1 MSFALAVLAGLG
13 AGDIL
18 PRLKK
23 WARVAFVGVTALL
36 VLFEYVAFSP
46 FPMAGE
52 YIPDFYRKIAEE
64 PEEYAI
70 LDLPIET
77 GGSTGTSNRAMYYQM
92 FHEHKIVGGFIHRF
106 PLGAKELTRLIGQL
120 AYRSL
125 DEDIVAYPSSEEGL
139 TTLSRLGVRY
149 VVAHKFSS
157 RAAEVVVSLQ
167 QSLGRSLFGDKQITV
182 FATPQE
188 DDKLPVKAIPFL
200 DEEDN
205 WGPLESWDGVPSRW
219 MSNDGLIYFYLPEE
233 GKYRLRFT
241 AFRNDSH
248 PANLQVFVNEQP
260 AGEFAVEGWQ
270 FLVTPAQELE
280 KGLNVVRF
288 HLPEYS
294 ASNQESED
302 QTQVRNMLFQEVDI
316 LLVALPSKWPPNA
329 LDIEQHLEAN
339 LGDRVRLLG
348 YNIKSSLR
356 PGDNLHLTLFWRA
369 LSKMDR
375 DYTIFTHLVDG
386 ESRIWGQQ
394 DNPPVDGFYLT
405 SQWEEGDIV
414 RDGYNLVIS
423 PDAPPG
429 EYWIEVGMYLPE
441 TGERLEVR
449 GEEGLLPENRILLSP
464 PVIIR

>member
-1 MSFALAVLAGLG
+1 
-13 AGDIL
+13 
-18 PRLKK
+18 
-23 WARVAFVGVTALL
+23 
-36 VLFEYVAFSP
+36 
-46 FPMAGE
+46 
-52 YIPDFYRKIAEE
+52 
-64 PEEYAI
+64 
-70 LDLPIET
+70 
-77 GGSTGTSNRAMYYQM
+77 
-92 FHEHKIVGGFIHRF
+92 
-106 PLGAKELTRLIGQL
+106 
-120 AYRSL
+120 
-125 DEDIVAYPSSEEGL
+125 
-139 TTLSRLGVRY
+139 
-149 VVAHKFSS
+149 
-157 RAAEVVVSLQ
+157 
-167 QSLGRSLFGDKQITV
+167 
-182 FATPQE
+182 
-188 DDKLPVKAIPFL
+188 
-200 DEEDN
+200 
-205 WGPLESWDGVPSRW
+205 
-219 MSNDGLIYFYLPEE
+219 
-233 GKYRLRFT
+233 
-241 AFRNDSH
+241 
-248 PANLQVFVNEQP
+248 
-260 AGEFAVEGWQ
+260 
-270 FLVTPAQELE
+270 LE

-294 ASNQESED
+294 ASNQEGED

-339 LGDRVRLLG
+339 WGDRVRLLG